1 MTPDYAPGARVLI
14 RNEEWVVRD
23 VSQCDMGGWQ
33 LECLGVSE
41 LVMNREGI
49 FLSDLDP
56 VTVLDPAAT
65 ELVGDDSP
73 EFLTSRLYLEARLRQ
88 TVPTGLELAMGYGG
102 AMDTL
107 PFQLEPTQRELEQA
121 RPRFL
126 IADAVGLGKTLETG
140 ILASEL
146 MRRDKGRRI
155 LVVTTKSMML
165 QFQKEFWTRFAIPL
179 TRLDSACI
187 RRIRRDRPVK
197 NHTSTAPK
205 HEFH

>member
-23 VSQCDMGGWQ
+23 VSPCDMGGWQ

-41 LVMNREGI
+41 LVMNREG
-49 FLSDLDP
+49 FLLSELDP
-56 VTVLDPAAT
+56 VTVLDPAET

-88 TVPTGLELAMGYGG
+88 TVPTGSELALGYAG

-107 PFQLEPTQRELEQA
+107 PFQLEPTQRVLEQL

-126 IADAVGLGKTLETG
+126 IADAVGSGKTLEVG
-140 ILASEL
+140 ILASGL
-146 MRRDKGRRI
+146 MRRAKDAA
-155 LVVTTKSMML
+155 SSSSP
-165 QFQKEFWTRFAIPL
+165 TR
-179 TRLDSACI
+179 
-187 RRIRRDRPVK
+187 V
-197 NHTSTAPK
+197 
-205 HEFH
+205 